1 MSVFEL
7 SCFFSNEGAM
17 TLAPLARMAAPNA
30 QTDGTQVLIPPA
42 SMPALQVLRQR
53 TRLLPGQA
61 GNFYFDAYFQ
71 SAAVKVLPGEYFVSG
86 DDLLLTTVL
95 GSCISACLWEPR
107 LRVGG
112 MNHFLL
118 PGSGLLD
125 GAGRYG
131 ACAMELLINGML
143 ELGARREH
151 LQAKI
156 FGGAQVVRGTS
167 ALKVGERNTEF
178 VRHYLRTERIA
189 LVSEDVLDICPRKV
203 CFFLASGK
211 VMVKRLAYA

>member
-1 MSVFEL
+1 
-7 SCFFSNEGAM
+7 M
-17 TLAPLARMAAPNA
+17 TLPPLARMAAPNA
-30 QTDGTQVLIPPA
+30 RTDAPEVPLPPA
-42 SMPALQVLRQR
+42 AKPSLQVLRQR
-53 TRLLPGQA
+53 PLLRGQA
-61 GNFYFDAYFQ
+61 GGFYFDTYFQ
-71 SAAVKVLPGEYFVSG
+71 SVAVKVLPGEYFVSG
-86 DDLLLTTVL
+86 DDLLLMTVL

-118 PGSGLLD
+118 PEGDLLD

-131 ACAMELLINGML
+131 AYAMELLINEML
-143 ELGARREH
+143 KLGARREH

-156 FGGAQVVRGTS
+156 FGGAQVMRGIST
-167 ALKVGERNTEF
+167 LNVGERNTEF
-178 VRHYLRTERIA
+178 VRQYLRTERIA